1 MEKIKKIETSPIS
14 FLDVALS
21 TGLAVHK
28 GLTPADEA
36 VNKLIDIVYELEERI
51 LHLEEKLKEKD

>member
-21 TGLAVHK
+21 AGLAVHK
-28 GLTPADEA
+28 GLTPTDEA
-36 VNKLIDIVYELEERI
+36 VNKLIDLVYHLEERI
-51 LHLEEKLKEKD
+51 LHLEEKVKGER